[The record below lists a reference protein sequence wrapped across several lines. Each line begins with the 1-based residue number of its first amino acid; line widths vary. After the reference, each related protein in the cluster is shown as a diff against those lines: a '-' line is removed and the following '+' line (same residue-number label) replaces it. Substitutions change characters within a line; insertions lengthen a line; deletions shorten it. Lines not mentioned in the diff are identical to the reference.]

1 MNAYDS
7 NLDEKQ
13 RGFDAIEARLEQH
26 QRTTRIILIIVSI
39 LAALALILI
48 VNYIPACA
56 TMAERLLSSIP

>member
-1 MNAYDS
+1 MNAYDP
-7 NLDEKQ
+7 NLHELP

-56 TMAERLLSSIP
+56 TMAERHLSSIP